1 MLPNKPL
8 RVGPYFGR
16 KRKCCGRVPLPTTD
30 PMEPF
35 RHQVLRVSNTN
46 PQLVKSTKL
55 FTAFWVHFEME
66 AMEQTFRCRTAKAF
80 LACSGVAK
88 RTSLIQYAKLCKV
101 LCIAENQAELSL
113 THKTNW
119 DLRASSAPTL
129 APSTWRGGR
138 WRAPNKPLYFD
149 STFWNAEFP
158 CSTHFVRHLFSTP
171 LHAVL
176 AVYCISTLS
185 KWKTKAS
192 LCSRNLDF
200 NSLISLYRQKYSTPA
215 LDLFCNSIQN

>member
-1 MLPNKPL
+1 M
-8 RVGPYFGR
+8 GG
-16 KRKCCGRVPLPTTD
+16 PLPTTD

-35 RHQVLRVSNTN
+35 GHQVLRVSNTN

-55 FTAFWVHFEME
+55 STAFWVHFEME

-88 RTSLIQYAKLCKV
+88 RTSLIQYAKLCKA
-101 LCIAENQAELSL
+101 LCIAENQPELSL

-119 DLRASSAPTL
+119 DLSASSAPTL

-149 STFWNAEFP
+149 LTFWNAEFP
-158 CSTHFVRHLFSTP
+158 CSTHFVAHLFSIACCTCSL
-171 LHAVL
+171 LHFNPVKVKKQRVHVL
-176 AVYCISTLS
+176 KELGFQQPNI
-185 KWKTKAS
+185 
-192 LCSRNLDF
+192 F
-200 NSLISLYRQKYSTPA
+200 I
-215 LDLFCNSIQN
+215 